1 MFHRYIQTPRR
12 ELKIRY
18 AVEYFG
24 KIWAVWMAHEIP
36 SGTFDISS

>member
-1 MFHRYIQTPRR
+1 MLHRYIQTPRR
-12 ELKIRY
+12 KLKIRR

-24 KIWAVWMAHEIP
+24 KIWVVWMADEMP